1 VTGAAAPS
9 PSPKLSILFL
19 TTVLPGERRVGGEIV
34 SAHVIETM
42 RSLGHDVRV
51 LGYARP
57 GYAARD
63 GEVVVERRPIETRG
77 ASSWAARWLAQAFLG
92 GNAYSVQ
99 KFAGGAY
106 RAALERALSERAW
119 DRIVIDHAQMGWL
132 LPQLDCRQHI
142 IHISHNCEGLLYA
155 EQAEQGNALRRAVF
169 SREARLMQELEIRLA
184 RTARSVWTLTQAQTK
199 AFREM
204 GASSVTLLPVPP
216 MPLPKAFRLPE
227 PDCDVAML
235 GTWSWGPNR
244 AGLDW
249 FCREVA
255 PLVPDLRIQVGGS
268 GAEDLR
274 GRFANV
280 GILGRVADAADF
292 LAGAR
297 VIAVPSVKGDG
308 IQIKTLDA
316 IAIGRPVVATPFA
329 LRGIDELPARVR
341 AAQSPR
347 AFADALRA
355 ALAKAPDASAD
366 DWQAQRRARFSN
378 ALRDALA

>member
-1 VTGAAAPS
+1 VTGAVAS
-9 PSPKLSILFL
+9 SSSKLSVLFL

-34 SAHVIETM
+34 SAQVIETM
-42 RSLGHDVRV
+42 RSLGHDLRI
-51 LGYARP
+51 LGYARL
-57 GYAARD
+57 GYTVRD
-63 GEVVVERRPIETRG
+63 GEVAVEMRPIETRD
-77 ASSWAARWLAQAFLG
+77 ASLWAVRWFAQAILG

-99 KFAGGAY
+99 KFAGSAY
-106 RAALERALSERAW
+106 RVALERALSERTW

-132 LPQLDCRQHI
+132 VPQLDRHGPI

-155 EQAEQGNALRRAVF
+155 EQAEEGNALRRAVF
-169 SREARLMQELEIRLA
+169 SREARLMQEMEIRLA
-184 RTARSVWTLTQAQTK
+184 RTARSVWTLTQAQTQ

-216 MPLPKAFRLPE
+216 MPLPKELRLRE
-227 PDCDVAML
+227 PDCDVALL

-255 PLVPDLRIQVGGS
+255 PLVPDLRIRVGGS

-274 GRFANV
+274 GRFSNIE
-280 GILGRVADAADF
+280 ILGRVADAADF

-341 AAQSPR
+341 TAESPQ
-347 AFADALRA
+347 AFAVALRD

-366 DWQAQRRARFSN
+366 NWQVQRRERFRN

>member
-1 VTGAAAPS
+1 MTDAVNPSS
-9 PSPKLSILFL
+9 PSKLSILFL
-19 TTVLPGERRVGGEIV
+19 TTVLPSERRVGGEIV
-34 SAHVIETM
+34 SAQVIDTM
-42 RSLGHDVRV
+42 RRLGHDVRV

-57 GYAARD
+57 GYVPRD
-63 GEVVVERRPIETRG
+63 GEVVVENRPIETRG
-77 ASSWAARWLAQAFLG
+77 ASLWAVQWLAQAFLG

-106 RAALERALSERAW
+106 RATLGRALSGRAW

-132 LPQLDCRQHI
+132 LPQLDRQQHI

-155 EQAEQGNALRRAVF
+155 EQAEEGNALRRAVF
-169 SREARLMQELEIRLA
+169 SREARLMQECEIRLA
-184 RTARSVWTLTQAQTK
+184 RAARSVWTLTEAQAQ
-199 AFREM
+199 AFQEM
-204 GASSVTLLPVPP
+204 GASSVALLPVPP
-216 MPLPKAFRLPE
+216 MPLPETFRLPA

-255 PLVPDLRIQVGGS
+255 PLVPDLHIQVGGS

-280 GILGRVADAADF
+280 EVLGRVADAADF

-316 IAIGRPVVATPFA
+316 IAIGRPVVATSFA
-329 LRGIDELPARVR
+329 LRGIDELPARVT
-341 AAQSPR
+341 AVECPQ
-347 AFADALRA
+347 AFAEALQDAV
-355 ALAKAPDASAD
+355 AKASDGAAD
-366 DWQAQRRARFSN
+366 DWQVQRRERFRN